1 MTRATLED
9 GLPRNL
15 FLIGYRGTGKST
27 VAVLVAAELGWQSVD
42 ADAVLEARAGMSIRD
57 IFLAEGEGGFRRRE
71 TELLEEICL
80 SQRQIVATGGG
91 VILAP
96 KNRERLAKSGVC
108 AWLEADSATIE
119 RRLNED
125 PATAGRRPVL
135 TVGGRAEI
143 ENLLNLRQPLY
154 LQCSNARFDVAE
166 RTPQEVAGEIVRW
179 MKRVDSSQ

>member
-1 MTRATLED
+1 MTRASFEA

-27 VAVLVAAELGWQSVD
+27 VAALVAAELGWQSVD
-42 ADAVLEARAGMSIRD
+42 SDAVLETRAGRSIRE
-57 IFLAEGEGGFRRRE
+57 IFQADGEVGFRRRE
-71 TELLEEICL
+71 AELLEEI
-80 SQRQIVATGGG
+80 SRSERQVVATGGG

-96 KNRERLAKSGVC
+96 QNRECMAKSGVC
-108 AWLEADSATIE
+108 ALLEADAATIE
-119 RRLNED
+119 RRLNDD

-154 LQCSNARFDVAE
+154 LQCSNARFGVAE

-179 MKRVDSSQ
+179 LRGTQ